1 MNKNQLLTLVLI
13 SLILTPVTTNGSVK
27 LFDLTKTNE
36 CSTNKIKKN
45 NTLYQSQDECLR
57 VCYAMAKTDPR
68 EANVCVQYC
77 EDQKTD
83 KHANTDRKWSSLG
96 NSAMLLW
103 GVLNAL

>member
-13 SLILTPVTTNGSVK
+13 NLILAPVTTNGSVK

-36 CSTNKIKKN
+36 CSTSKIKKDN
-45 NTLYQSQDECLR
+45 ILYQSQDECLR

-96 NSAMLLW
+96 NSATILWVLLK
-103 GVLNAL
+103 AL